1 MKEIFQIRLF
11 YVLVTS
17 SEAKVNCCF
26 DEWSNWY
33 QSSLTCGQICS
44 YRTRVIIDIK
54 TNFWDAA
61 GSWFSDLEGVT
72 DNCNENHDVCP
83 NDESQIDLCDSIDCR
98 EFYYR
103 IV

>member
-17 SEAKVNCCF
+17 SEAKIECCF

-44 YRTRVIIDIK
+44 YRTRVFIDPQI
-54 TNFWDAA
+54 NFLGAA
-61 GSWFSDLEGVT
+61 GSWFSGLVGVA
-72 DNCNENHDVCP
+72 DNCNTYDICP
-83 NDESQIDLCDSIDCR
+83 NDESQIDSCDSIDCR
-98 EFYYR
+98 EFHYR